1 MAKLHHNYMRLS
13 ENILQYNS
21 LQRVSAHWKY
31 SFLFFECL
39 RCKAEPDLQT
49 LIPEVFLP
57 KHRQKIIFF
66 LGSNIN
72 FCKAVSLLF
81 WLCSQVSLIFLSFL
95 VLHFADGSFHRTSA
109 DVHRRSWEKRT
120 LDLLPMILLTSV
132 WCGIDHMWAQQL
144 LFLLKMMLWFISHFL
159 DNLSWT
165 VAANLQVLDR
175 KANLP
180 ESRSNLVESGKS
192 RKDIYAIKWF
202 I

>member
-1 MAKLHHNYMRLS
+1 MAKLHHNYTRLS

-31 SFLFFECL
+31 SFLFLSVWGVKQSLTSKLLFPKYFCL
-39 RCKAEPDLQT
+39 NTAKNY
-49 LIPEVFLP
+49 
-57 KHRQKIIFF
+57 FF

-72 FCKAVSLLF
+72 SWKAVSLLF
-81 WLCSQVSLIFLSFL
+81 WLCSQASLIFLSWL
-95 VLHFADGSFHRTSA
+95 VLHFADGSFHQTSA

-120 LDLLPMILLTSV
+120 LDLLPMILLPPV

-144 LFLLKMMLWFISHFL
+144 LFLLKTMLWFISHFL

-175 KANLP
+175 KANLS